1 MRAMHLRLEQFP
13 GVAAGRW
20 NNNSTINST
29 ISQRRFADHPLFDRQ
44 TMTPCAR
51 RGWKRRA
58 IEILSAIG
66 QQSGPLRRHHG
77 PLAIAEKRWRLHRL
91 ALSPITRETRHPPP
105 TAARFTSAPSLI

>member
-1 MRAMHLRLEQFP
+1 MTRAAAAFRQITHESHASAVGTIP

-20 NNNSTINST
+20 INNST

-51 RGWKRRA
+51 QGWKRRA

-66 QQSGPLRRHHG
+66 PQSGPLRRHRG
-77 PLAIAEKRWRLHRL
+77 QLAIAEKRWRPHRL
-91 ALSPITRETRHPPP
+91 ALS
-105 TAARFTSAPSLI
+105 

>member
-1 MRAMHLRLEQFP
+1 MTRAAAAFRLITHESHASAVGTIP

-44 TMTPCAR
+44 TMTPCAKQ
-51 RGWKRRA
+51 GWKRRA

-66 QQSGPLRRHHG
+66 QQSGPLRRHRG
-77 PLAIAEKRWRLHRL
+77 QLAIAEKRWRPHRL
-91 ALSPITRETRHPPP
+91 LASHNRRGGQ
-105 TAARFTSAPSLI
+105 